1 MLPPF
6 LSRFS
11 ALCPWPLHTG
21 DACRPGA

>member
-21 DACRPGA
+21 DACGPGA